1 MTTTENNGI
10 NFDQHQ
16 ADADTL
22 PTKAALIP
30 NLASPNKAQWVTCNP
45 AFQTELTCCKGQVG
59 ATGMQRTYLI
69 NGKDEH
75 THKKLIQNLD
85 NTFRANCVLYTTPN
99 KYWGIW
105 PIKRTEP
112 GKEPHMAHVT
122 SQQCFEDAC
131 ESFVKIRYKDHA
143 EGWVSVKPED
153 EGLFRAKL
161 SQIEWPEEDE
171 WHNILNRAF
180 KGNII
185 SDEEHYVYKSAV
197 GRHV

>member
-1 MTTTENNGI
+1 MTKTEINGI
-10 NFDQHQ
+10 NFDQHK

-85 NTFRANCVLYTTPN
+85 NTFRANCVYTLPQTST
-99 KYWGIW
+99 GVF
-105 PIKRTEP
+105 
-112 GKEPHMAHVT
+112 GQSKELN
-122 SQQCFEDAC
+122 Q
-131 ESFVKIRYKDHA
+131 
-143 EGWVSVKPED
+143 
-153 EGLFRAKL
+153 AKNL
-161 SQIEWPEEDE
+161 TQ
-171 WHNILNRAF
+171 LM
-180 KGNII
+180 
-185 SDEEHYVYKSAV
+185 
-197 GRHV
+197 

>member
-1 MTTTENNGI
+1 
-10 NFDQHQ
+10 
-16 ADADTL
+16 
-22 PTKAALIP
+22 
-30 NLASPNKAQWVTCNP
+30 
-45 AFQTELTCCKGQVG
+45 
-59 ATGMQRTYLI
+59 MQRTYLI

-143 EGWVSVKPED
+143 EGWISVKPED